1 MSQGRNVNV
10 GGESWIR
17 TSAPKS
23 RDLQSRGFS
32 HSPISPKKT
41 GSPSTDRT
49 YDLRINSATP
59 YRLAI
64 EERCNSN
71 IVARMA
77 GFEPATSGFVNQR
90 SQSN

>member
-49 YDLRINSATP
+49 YDFLINSQAP

-64 EERCNSN
+64 GEWCAQISWHAWQDSN
-71 IVARMA
+71 LQPLA
-77 GFEPATSGFVNQR
+77 S
-90 SQSN
+90 